1 MRMLEVYRQ
10 FGRIYADSTP
20 IRSEHELDAA
30 ILAAGMHEGDVTK
43 QWLRSLRRPWVYG
56 ESETPFVSDRLN
68 RRYFRMLC
76 PGA

>member
-1 MRMLEVYRQ
+1 MRTLESYLQ

-30 ILAAGMHEGDVTK
+30 ILAAGLHPEDVTK

-56 ESETPFVSDRLN
+56 ESDEPFVSDRLN
-68 RRYFRMLC
+68 RRYFRMLFEE
-76 PGA
+76 A